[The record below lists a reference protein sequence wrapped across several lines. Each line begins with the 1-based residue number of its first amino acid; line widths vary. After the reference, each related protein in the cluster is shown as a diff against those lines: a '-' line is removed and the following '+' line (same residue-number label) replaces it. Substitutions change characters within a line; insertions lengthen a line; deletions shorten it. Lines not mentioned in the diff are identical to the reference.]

1 MFKYQANMTLPEVS
15 ERIRGLYSALG
26 RFYFWKET
34 LKFYQKKCFWEVKLG
49 RLKTTTSLGSH

>member
-15 ERIRGLYSALG
+15 ERSQWIRGLYSALG

-34 LKFYQKKCFWEVKLG
+34 LKFYQKNAFGKS
-49 RLKTTTSLGSH
+49 SLVDSKQLPV